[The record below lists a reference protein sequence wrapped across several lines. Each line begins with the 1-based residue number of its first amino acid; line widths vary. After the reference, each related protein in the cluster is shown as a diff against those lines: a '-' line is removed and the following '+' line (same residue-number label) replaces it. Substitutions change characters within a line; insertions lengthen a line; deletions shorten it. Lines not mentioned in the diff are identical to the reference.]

1 MFRTLL
7 SAALLAGLTFTSIAQ
22 ADNIE
27 SAKAELAATLVNVEA
42 GRKQVIDSNLNLGA
56 SEAEKFWS
64 LYQDYR
70 GQVSELANQGI
81 STLID
86 YARLHNS
93 QSLTQVDAAN
103 ILEQVLKRDAQR
115 SVLKEHFINKLSSEI
130 SPRVA
135 LRFMLIEGQLDS
147 LSRYDALRQIPL
159 D

>member
-7 SAALLAGLTFTSIAQ
+7 SAALLASLTFTPIAQ
-22 ADNIE
+22 AETIE

-42 GRKQVIDSNLNLGA
+42 GRKQTIDSNLNLGA
-56 SEAEKFWS
+56 SEAEKFWP

-70 GQVSELANQGI
+70 GQISELANQGI